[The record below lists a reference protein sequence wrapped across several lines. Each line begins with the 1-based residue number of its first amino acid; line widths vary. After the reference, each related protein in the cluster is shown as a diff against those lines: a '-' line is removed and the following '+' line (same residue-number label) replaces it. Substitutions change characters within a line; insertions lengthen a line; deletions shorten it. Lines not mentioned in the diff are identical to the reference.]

1 MIADVAISRDA
12 SADAWSSSAG
22 LIVRPFAERDYARQ
36 AAIGAAINPGLDR
49 GLAWYRHCDQSWDPS
64 LRRLQLVAERDN
76 LVVGWGDVGHMWW
89 AYHPRKFVLRLNVDP
104 AYQQQGIGSQLY
116 AALMDSLAS
125 LGPLLVGAETRA
137 TRPSSV
143 AFLRR
148 RGFVEHH
155 RRWEARLVLSEA
167 RVERFAGAYGRMAQ
181 QGIEIVTLAEE
192 RARRGKQL
200 LRDLFDL
207 EVSAQRD
214 EPRFDLG
221 VLSFE
226 RFVANELET
235 GDLLD
240 DGSVLAIARQQL
252 VGVCRLGGDSAT
264 PSNLHI
270 GFTGVHPEY
279 RRRGIASA
287 LKLRTVEYGQAHGFD
302 EIRTENDTTNAPMLH
317 INAALGFQLE
327 PPWIILETARGSVD
341 PDVHSGRRTEI
352 QKGTPCYA

>member
-89 AYHPRKFVLRLNVDP
+89 AYH
-104 AYQQQGIGSQLY
+104 
-116 AALMDSLAS
+116 
-125 LGPLLVGAETRA
+125 
-137 TRPSSV
+137 
-143 AFLRR
+143 
-148 RGFVEHH
+148 

-200 LRDLFDL
+200 LRD
-207 EVSAQRD
+207 
-214 EPRFDLG
+214 
-221 VLSFE
+221 
-226 RFVANELET
+226 
-235 GDLLD
+235 
-240 DGSVLAIARQQL
+240 
-252 VGVCRLGGDSAT
+252 
-264 PSNLHI
+264 
-270 GFTGVHPEY
+270 
-279 RRRGIASA
+279 
-287 LKLRTVEYGQAHGFD
+287 
-302 EIRTENDTTNAPMLH
+302 
-317 INAALGFQLE
+317 
-327 PPWIILETARGSVD
+327 
-341 PDVHSGRRTEI
+341 
-352 QKGTPCYA
+352 

>member
-1 MIADVAISRDA
+1 MADVTISRDA
-12 SADAWSSSAG
+12 SADVWSSSAG
-22 LIVRPFAERDYARQ
+22 LTIRPFAECDYGRQ

-64 LRRLQLVAERDN
+64 LRRLQLVAERDH
-76 LVVGWGDVGHMWW
+76 LVVGWGEVGHMWW
-89 AYHPRKFVLRLNVDP
+89 AYHPRRFVLRLNVDP
-104 AYQQQGIGSQLY
+104 AYQQRGIGSRLY

-125 LGPLLVGAETRA
+125 WSPLFVGAETRA
-137 TRPSSV
+137 TRPDSV
-143 AFLRR
+143 GFLKR

-155 RRWEARLVLSEA
+155 RRWAACLVLSEA
-167 RVERFAGAYGRMAQ
+167 RVERFAGAYERVAQ
-181 QGIEIVTLAEE
+181 QGIEIVTFAEE
-192 RARRGKQL
+192 RARRGEQL

-214 EPRFDLG
+214 EPGFDLG

-240 DGSVLAIARQQL
+240 DGSVLALAKQQL
-252 VGVCRLGGDSAT
+252 VGVCRLGRYSSS
-264 PSNLHI
+264 PSHLHI

-302 EIRTENDTTNAPMLH
+302 EIRTENDTTNATMLH

-327 PPWIILETARGSVD
+327 PPWIILEKEMATRPSL
-341 PDVHSGRRTEI
+341 PLR
-352 QKGTPCYA
+352 P